1 MNCRRGWN
9 GAIIGKRKKKKQG
22 KRLPVRLAVEMEGAI
37 PYVE

>member
-1 MNCRRGWN
+1 VNSSRGWN

-22 KRLPVRLAVEMEGAI
+22 KGLPVQLAVEMEGAI